1 MEVVYE
7 DNHLIIVNKA
17 CGEIVQGDRTGDEP
31 LVDVF
36 GVLPVIIKPRS
47 PSFAT

>member
-17 CGEIVQGDRTGDEP
+17 CGEIVQGELKKRNQRNWSA
-31 LVDVF
+31 L
-36 GVLPVIIKPRS
+36 KK
-47 PSFAT
+47 